1 MRVTVVEFARQLALA
16 HESFS
21 NQLRQASQ
29 QLADDR
35 YTNVIKNPAT
45 QTVVATSR
53 CWCLIQCLSD
63 FLICLLAPYVKTT
76 HRTFMKMLLDDN
88 KQELIKLWASSVSE
102 SGSKNF

>member
-53 CWCLIQCLSD
+53 C
-63 FLICLLAPYVKTT
+63 
-76 HRTFMKMLLDDN
+76 
-88 KQELIKLWASSVSE
+88 
-102 SGSKNF
+102 